1 MTSQLPLD
9 IDGQLYGPGFGEL
22 ASPVHWPSLT
32 DQERES
38 RTDELRD
45 WVGQLVARFALDIR
59 VIPPCWLRHN
69 GMVETLSAL
78 RDHER
83 ASYANSAPATAA
95 VDWLRALR
103 DVESLLRDL
112 AGKTQCT
119 AQIHRP
125 ELPRA
130 AHLVEPTPTEAN

>member
-32 DQERES
+32 DEERES
-38 RTDELRD
+38 RTDELQD
-45 WVGQLVARFALDIR
+45 WVAQLVVRFALDMR
-59 VIPPCWLRHN
+59 VIPLCWLRHN

-83 ASYANSAPATAA
+83 ASYADSAPATAA

-112 AGKTQCT
+112 AGKTQCS
-119 AQIHRP
+119 AQAHRP

-130 AHLVEPTPTEAN
+130 ARPVEPAHTEAN